1 MKKIFIL
8 LLVVILSGCIKAGE
22 FSPESQRLYELG
34 KPDCEK
40 TPEKCHKGVAW

>member
-22 FSPESQRLYELG
+22 FSPESHRLYELG
-34 KPDCEK
+34 KADCEK
-40 TPEKCHKGVAW
+40 TPEKCHKGVPW